1 MTHGIYR
8 VVTKVVESFTVEANS
23 EEHAMRIF
31 DHGEF
36 IGEADRVEEYEVVSA
51 EFIKETPKEE

>member
-8 VVTKVVESFTVEANS
+8 VVTKAVESFTVEADS

-36 IGEADRVEEYEVVSA
+36 IGEADCVEEYKVVSV
-51 EFIKETPKEE
+51 EFIKEMPKEK